1 VNDTELQ
8 QTFKTLLDEI
18 SYMDTDDLDQFDMP
32 EELAEIERIST
43 FDEAGVLTQD
53 AGLVITMK
61 DGSEFQLTIIQSR

>member
-8 QTFKTLLDEI
+8 QTLKTLLDEI
-18 SYMDTDDLDQFDMP
+18 SYMDSDDLDQFDMP

-43 FDEAGVLTQD
+43 FDKAGVLTQD

>member
-1 VNDTELQ
+1 MNDTELQ

>member
-1 VNDTELQ
+1 MNDTELQ
-8 QTFKTLLDEI
+8 QNLKTLLEEM

-32 EELAEIERIST
+32 EELVEIERVST

-53 AGLVITMK
+53 AGLVITMN

>member
-1 VNDTELQ
+1 MNDTELQ
-8 QTFKTLLDEI
+8 QTLKTLLDEI
-18 SYMDTDDLDQFDMP
+18 SYMDSDDLDQFDMP

-43 FDEAGVLTQD
+43 FDKAGVLTQD